1 MTAIRAVGV
10 ARDSRN
16 SATPRER
23 HPGNEGTNTPRPRG
37 DESPEDRRNDPADTH
52 PDGTIGV
59 RADGA
64 ITVRRDGAVV
74 TVRVGTGRRANA
86 LATRDWQALA
96 DVFDALAR
104 DPELAAVVVAGR
116 GPATF
121 SAGSDMREWLS
132 ADPAG
137 IDLSFAAMERALS
150 AVERVPVPVVAQV
163 RGSAVGAGCQLACA
177 CDLRIVADD
186 ARIGMPIARWGIL
199 VPPAFAARLSLLTGP
214 ATARDLLLTG
224 RLVDG
229 AEAVRLGLATASV
242 PAIDLDTATTD
253 LVTAITQH
261 PPAAIRAAKRA
272 VDTVIAPTR
281 DRLRHLPAGPAADYA
296 SMRLSLGSFLSSVGN
311 AG

>member
-229 AEAVRLGLATASV
+229 AEAVRLGLPPPASRPLTSTPPPPIWSPRSPSTRQPRSEPPSAPSTPSSPPPATAC
-242 PAIDLDTATTD
+242 ATS
-253 LVTAITQH
+253 
-261 PPAAIRAAKRA
+261 PPDRPPTTRAC
-272 VDTVIAPTR
+272 D
-281 DRLRHLPAGPAADYA
+281 
-296 SMRLSLGSFLSSVGN
+296 
-311 AG
+311 

>member
-1 MTAIRAVGV
+1 MTGSRAVGV
-10 ARDSRN
+10 H
-16 SATPRER
+16 RER
-23 HPGNEGTNTPRPRG
+23 RTDARRGAAAGAERDGAVDAAGSRAEGAT
-37 DESPEDRRNDPADTH
+37 
-52 PDGTIGV
+52 GV
-59 RADGA
+59 PPDGA
-64 ITVRRDGAVV
+64 IGVRRDGAVAH
-74 TVRVGTGRRANA
+74 VRVGTGRRANA
-86 LATRDWQALA
+86 LTTRDWQALA
-96 DVFDALAR
+96 AAFEALAE
-104 DPELAAVVVAGR
+104 DPSLRAVVVSGR
-116 GPATF
+116 GSATF

-132 ADPAG
+132 ADPAE
-137 IDLSFAAMERALS
+137 IDASFAAMESALS

-199 VPPAFAARLSLLTGP
+199 VPPAFAARVALLTGP

-242 PAIDLDTATTD
+242 PAADLDTATTD
-253 LVTAITQH
+253 LVASITAH

-281 DRLRHLPAGPAADYA
+281 DRLHRLPAGPAADYD
-296 SMRLSLGSFLSSVGN
+296 SMQLGLGSFLSDATG